1 MHLDHL
7 GRALLCLYHHLLFS
21 GAVLFSGGHRHHL
34 SCLDVHSQ
42 CRRPGK
48 RRSKSWRGMASPV
61 GLLAVLYHSNSL
73 CNHIRHML
81 HSAGRHFD
89 CAQWKVQYLIWQV
102 GTIAKYNKLKYNS
115 NFRVRFWGILGTGLF
130 SPICGWLVDRTDGQ
144 SEFESDYSPTFHF
157 FNFFVFLTVVISIV
171 LDIEVSA
178 PPKNM
183 LRNLLKLIKSPS
195 VWILFVVIFV
205 LGTLWGFIESFLFWY
220 LLDLKAPKMLLGLT
234 LTTGAVVSLPFLVTS
249 GWFVKRC
256 GNENL
261 MILALVFYF
270 IRCYGYSLIESP
282 FWCFPFEAMEV
293 FTYHL
298 MWVAAAIYSAELAPE
313 GLRATMIGAVGSLHY
328 GSKCHFYFSNVCPN
342 INFAHFF
349 SVGRASGSMI
359 GGSMMALIGARLA
372 FRYLGIGAAV
382 TAVFYSIYYYGYFRK
397 TKPAST
403 SVTEVVEK
411 TAAKKSTQ
419 QNGASVDCK
428 VTLTNGTPDT
438 VKVEAAQVMQIYSVE
453 ENAKALSNIK
463 LETIER
469 WNFWIL
475 FICFCNCTF
484 YFWMISISIALK
496 VS

>member
-1 MHLDHL
+1 MGIFTGFNTQLLALQVMVFCWFSAAACLMPYMSIHM
-7 GRALLCLYHHLLFS
+7 RALGITVEETAFVYTILPFA
-21 GAVLFSGGHRHHL
+21 AVLG
-34 SCLDVHSQ
+34 
-42 CRRPGK
+42 
-48 RRSKSWRGMASPV
+48 SPIA
-61 GLLAVLYHSNSL
+61 GFIADKLGNYKPVLCSSL
-73 CNHIRHML
+73 VVTVITSVALMFIP
-81 HSAGRHFD
+81 SAGDPEKEDQSPEEEWRHLWVFWLYFIIRIVFAITSGICFTLLD
-89 CAQWKVQYLIWQV
+89 A
-102 GTIAKYNKLKYNS
+102 TSIALSEKYNTS
-115 NFRVRFWGILGTGLF
+115 FGRVRFWGILGTGLF

-328 GSKCHFYFSNVCPN
+328 G
-342 INFAHFF
+342 I
-349 SVGRASGSMI
+349 GRASGSMI

-469 WNFWIL
+469 
-475 FICFCNCTF
+475 
-484 YFWMISISIALK
+484 
-496 VS
+496 